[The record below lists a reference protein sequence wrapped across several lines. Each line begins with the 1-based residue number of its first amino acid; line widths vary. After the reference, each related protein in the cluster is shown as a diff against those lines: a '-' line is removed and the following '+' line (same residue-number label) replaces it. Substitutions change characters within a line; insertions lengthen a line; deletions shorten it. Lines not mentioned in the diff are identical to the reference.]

1 MKKFISL
8 ALCVLMLF
16 SAFSVCSVAADK
28 TFSALSVKATD
39 VVDGKVTYNI
49 YLEPNVHV
57 NGAIVFVEYDEKVLE
72 PILPETYSYTDK
84 KTNETYTYPGCAN
97 GGAFVNVDEYGD
109 STVNIGGLYAGGKVH
124 FKSNVISVGYT
135 NENGYKSSARKGM
148 FTVDFKVIDTDRP
161 VTKVAFKI
169 VEFQGAD
176 EELNVTHNTDT
187 PATFK
192 TISTDTFEK
201 TIITGVTPTAKGM
214 QVNWKATE
222 GADYYNFYKKTASG
236 WAVTRLSADETS
248 YIDTTAQNG
257 VKETYAVRAFKND
270 GRSFKTYNKI
280 TGLYVA
286 PPAKV
291 TTANSGDGV
300 KVSWS
305 AVSGADSYRVF
316 KRVTN
321 ADGSKTS
328 WMYLVKNTTA
338 KSYVDTN
345 VANDVK
351 YEYLVRANM
360 DGVYSAN
367 SVASAIYH
375 YDAPTVKIAS
385 AKGGAKVTWNVID
398 GAETYKI
405 YRRNNG
411 ASAWT
416 LLKTVNADTLS
427 YLDAA
432 ATSGKKLDYTV
443 RAFSSKGSSNYIAK
457 TINYVATP
465 KLTSL
470 ANGTSGATLK
480 WSAVKGATTYR
491 VYRKVVGAKSWTA
504 LADVKTTSYVDK
516 TAKSGTKY
524 AYTVKAFNGKVASGY
539 DSTGLT
545 LKYLVMP
552 KITKLTNT
560 TAGINIKWSATTGAS
575 TGYKVYRKAPGE
587 TSWKLLG
594 TVKTTSYTDK
604 KVANG
609 KTYKYTIR
617 AVDGSN
623 LSAYNSTGTSIKR
636 VK

>member
-8 ALCVLMLF
+8 ALCIVMLF
-16 SAFSVCSVAADK
+16 SAFSVCSVAAAN
-28 TFSALSVKATD
+28 TWNALSVTATD

-49 YLEPNVHV
+49 YLEPNVYV
-57 NGAIVFVEYDEKVLE
+57 SAATVQVKYDEAVLE
-72 PILPETYSYTDK
+72 PVLPGTFEDEDGNVYPTLKNDGAFMITDK
-84 KTNETYTYPGCAN
+84 
-97 GGAFVNVDEYGD
+97 YGD
-109 STVNIGGLYAGGKVH
+109 ENYSIPGMYVSGKVYD
-124 FKSNVISVGYT
+124 KTNVISVGYIDLS
-135 NENGYKSSARKGM
+135 GYQSTSRRGL
-148 FTVDFKVIDTDRP
+148 FSVEFKVIDSSRP
-161 VTKVAFKI
+161 VTS
-169 VEFQGAD
+169 VEFSCVEFDGSD
-176 EELNVTHNTDT
+176 EEINISKNEDAPKL
-187 PATFK
+187 FK
-192 TISTDTFEK
+192 TVSTDTFEK
-201 TIITGVTPTAKGM
+201 TIITGATPVANGM
-214 QVNWKATE
+214 QITWKATE

-236 WAVTRLSADETS
+236 WKVTKLSADKTS

-291 TTANSGDGV
+291 TTANSGDGI

-351 YEYLVRANM
+351 YEYLVRAYM

-367 SVASAIYH
+367 SVVSAVYH

-385 AKGGAKVTWNVID
+385 AKGGAKISWNEID

-411 ASAWT
+411 TSSWT
-416 LLKTVNADTLS
+416 LIKTVTADKLS
-427 YLDAA
+427 YLDSA

-457 TINYVATP
+457 TINYIATP

-470 ANGTSGATLK
+470 ANGTKGATLK
-480 WSAVKGATTYR
+480 WGAVKGATSYR
-491 VYRKVVGAKSWTA
+491 VYRKAAGEKSWTA

-524 AYTVKAFNGKVASGY
+524 TYTVKAFNGKVSSGY

-560 TAGINIKWSATTGAS
+560 TAGINIKWSATSGAS
-575 TGYKVYRKAPGE
+575 TGYRVYRKGPGE

-604 KVANG
+604 NVKNG
-609 KTYKYTIR
+609 QTYKYTIR

-623 LSAYNSTGTSIKR
+623 LSAYNSTGSSIKR

>member
-1 MKKFISL
+1 
-8 ALCVLMLF
+8 
-16 SAFSVCSVAADK
+16 
-28 TFSALSVKATD
+28 
-39 VVDGKVTYNI
+39 
-49 YLEPNVHV
+49 
-57 NGAIVFVEYDEKVLE
+57 
-72 PILPETYSYTDK
+72 
-84 KTNETYTYPGCAN
+84 
-97 GGAFVNVDEYGD
+97 
-109 STVNIGGLYAGGKVH
+109 
-124 FKSNVISVGYT
+124 
-135 NENGYKSSARKGM
+135 M

-176 EELNVTHNTDT
+176 EEFNVTHNTDT

-201 TIITGVTPTAKGM
+201 TIITGVTPAAKGM
-214 QVNWKATE
+214 QINWKATE
-222 GADYYNFYKKTASG
+222 GVDKYVVYKAKDNGGWQNINNNVSAS
-236 WAVTRLSADETS
+236 DTS
-248 YIDTTAQNG
+248 YVDTTARHG
-257 VKETYAVRAFKND
+257 VKETYAVRAFKKNAD
-270 GRSFKTYNKI
+270 GEFYSAKTYN
-280 TGLYVA
+280 TVSGLYVA
-286 PPAKV
+286 PVAKV

-300 KVSWS
+300 KISWS
-305 AVSGADSYRVF
+305 AVSGANNYRVY

-321 ADGSKTS
+321 ADGTKTG
-328 WMYLVKNTTA
+328 WMTLVSNTTA

-351 YEYLVRANM
+351 YEYIVRAQMNK
-360 DGVYSAN
+360 VWSAN
-367 SVASAIYH
+367 SAASAIYH

-385 AKGGAKVTWNVID
+385 AKGGAKVTWNAID

-411 ASAWT
+411 TSAWT

-443 RAFSSKGSSNYIAK
+443 KAISSKGSSNYVAK

-504 LADVKTTSYVDK
+504 LVDVKTTSYVDK

-604 KVANG
+604 NVANG